1 MSNEEGHVNFA
12 LGYNRDIYFLLTAN
26 LNSRIERRDHPVD
39 FVVSFLST
47 TTTFSPFAFLSFKS
61 QTHRL
66 SPRPKKV
73 SVISVEPEFGRHFV
87 HEEDSKKQK
96 AGAHAHSLQIVRIWG
111 HRESTHLSLPPFFL
125 IYIRTHNLNF
135 QHLLLLLIYYSQRT
149 HTARSR
155 LHSALLLLWKYYIL
169 RRA

>member
-12 LGYNRDIYFLLTAN
+12 LGYNKDIYFLLTAS
-26 LNSRIERRDHPVD
+26 LNPRIERRDHPVD
-39 FVVSFLST
+39 FVVSFIST

-87 HEEDSKKQK
+87 HEEESKKQK

-111 HRESTHLSLPPFFL
+111 HRERVLTSLSPLFSSYTYVH
-125 IYIRTHNLNF
+125 IT
-135 QHLLLLLIYYSQRT
+135 
-149 HTARSR
+149 
-155 LHSALLLLWKYYIL
+155 
-169 RRA
+169 